1 MQKSVRTLIFLSLAA
16 VSTLAA
22 QASKNYCNN
31 RFGFCLH
38 YPAELEVSAE
48 RPTNGDGVVLE
59 AGNGIQVSVSG
70 SYNVMNWAP
79 EKILDFTREDFAD
92 VIGLEAAARESQV
105 TSQGFDALLVAGS
118 YYQYAQMQAQGDVY
132 LILTVTGPE
141 EFLNEMKSLKG
152 KLKVAFGHAAAG
164 R

>member
-1 MQKSVRTLIFLSLAA
+1 MS
-16 VSTLAA
+16 
-22 QASKNYCNN
+22 AS
-31 RFGFCLH
+31 R
-38 YPAELEVSAE
+38 
-48 RPTNGDGVVLE
+48 
-59 AGNGIQVSVSG
+59 
-70 SYNVMNWAP
+70 VMNWAP